1 MSQQFNPNKPN
12 HPAITS
18 AAGPLMATVSKTL
31 AMTALFTALGLGM
44 TPALAA
50 PQSASFTQSANK
62 SANNAAVTVLPS
74 SAPSAYLAR
83 PDVSV
88 YFLNGIFN
96 TDVQAQT
103 SAIALFNRLKQD
115 PYFLKLVNNKQV
127 NLRTLY
133 NPADPFIGDL
143 IELGEQANIQK
154 SALKATQY
162 RLDSEHLAEIYDTA
176 DLAQVRQAIY
186 NEELYK
192 AQQAYQA
199 KKVSSLDFI
208 HNAGNRVIKQY
219 HALADEVRRSL
230 LAGDKVVI
238 VAHSQGNY
246 AVQSIY
252 SELNQ
257 DPKVK
262 DLLAKNLSVVG
273 VANVAA
279 TTPTASYITNK
290 DDQAVYTWHTLQ
302 GGQPMIANF
311 SAIFADGEPLG
322 GAFESKVQQQND
334 SQNHGFIETYLSARF
349 DDPQNFVPHNPDII
363 EKSSQNSP
371 KPKTIYAVVVNEVM
385 TGLKR
390 LLA

>member
-1 MSQQFNPNKPN
+1 MSLPI
-12 HPAITS
+12 HPYLQS
-18 AAGPLMATVSKTL
+18 RAATLSKTISKARPLPTKAYKPL
-31 AMTALFTALGLGM
+31 AMTALLTAVSLGA
-44 TPALAA
+44 TPTMAQLPANGLTQTANEAAVSTSAA
-50 PQSASFTQSANK
+50 PS
-62 SANNAAVTVLPS
+62 P
-74 SAPSAYLAR
+74 YLAR

-88 YFLNGIFN
+88 FFLNGIFN
-96 TDVQAQT
+96 TDIQAQT
-103 SAIALFNRLKQD
+103 SAIALFNRLKQN
-115 PYFLKLVNNKQV
+115 PQFLHLVKDQRV

-133 NPADPFIGDL
+133 NPGDPFIGDL
-143 IELGEQANIQK
+143 IELGEQANMQK

-162 RLDSEHLAEIYDTA
+162 RIECEHLADIYDAA
-176 DLAQVRQAIY
+176 DLARVRQAIY

-199 KKVSSLDFI
+199 KKVSSLDFV
-208 HNAGNRVIKQY
+208 HSAGNRVIEQY

-246 AVQSIY
+246 AIQSIY
-252 SELNQ
+252 SELSQ

-262 DLLAKNLSVVG
+262 DLLTHSLSVVG

-302 GGQPMIANF
+302 GGQPMVANF
-311 SAIFADGEPLG
+311 NAIFADGEPLG
-322 GAFESKVQQQND
+322 GIFESKVQRQND

-349 DDPQNFVPHNPDII
+349 DDPQSFVPHNPEII
-363 EKSSQNSP
+363 EKSTQNSP
-371 KPKTIYAVVVNEVM
+371 TPKTIYGVIVTQVM
-385 TGLKR
+385 TGLQKM
-390 LLA
+390 LA